1 MIRHIVLFK
10 IKDFSS
16 EEERKEATEKVLFN
30 FRSLIGEI
38 PQLRRFKVERD
49 ISRTTDSYDIII
61 DGDFDTPEDLHAYKQ
76 HPAHQYAVEQCRPW
90 CSKKIVVD
98 YESDFN

>member
-16 EEERKEATEKVLFN
+16 EDERKEAAEKVLFN

-38 PQLRRFKVERD
+38 PQLRRYKVERD
-49 ISRTTDSYDIII
+49 ISCTNDSYDVII
-61 DGDFDTPEDLHAYKQ
+61 DSDFDSREDLLAYKN
-76 HPAHQYAVEQCRPW
+76 HPAHQFAVEQNRQW
-90 CSKKIVVD
+90 CSKKVVVD
-98 YESDFN
+98 YETNYE